1 MTFALLSGTMA
12 DAQSLLTA
20 VAGNASAVGL
30 RINMKRQ
37 SIRVGDFSSDDH
49 PTLRVR
55 NGQITEVNDCKY
67 LGSWVKSPERT
78 LQSDALTHIWQQTGC
93 RGCGNQDVVERPNQ
107 GVQSNSGKC
116 AALWS
121 RDLDPNC
128 TTNIQNLWDIHQHFT
143 ESSKRVMERLHH
155 QRRVIRR
162 PSPGR
167 CYLSN
172 SIRYHRNSTIIQQSA
187 LVAVVTS
194 LHPVS
199 NPSSGY
205 YRQLFRPC

>member
-1 MTFALLSGTMA
+1 MTSNILVVGSNRQRGLCSQMLS
-12 DAQSLLTA
+12 
-20 VAGNASAVGL
+20 
-30 RINMKRQ
+30 RI
-37 SIRVGDFSSDDH
+37 
-49 PTLRVR
+49 
-55 NGQITEVNDCKY
+55 Y
-67 LGSWVKSPERT
+67 GSK
-78 LQSDALTHIWQQTGC
+78 Q
-93 RGCGNQDVVERPNQ
+93 VVEGVGIKMWSKDQNQ

-116 AALWS
+116 AAQWS

-162 PSPGR
+162 PSSGR

-172 SIRYHRNSTIIQQSA
+172 SICYHRNSTIIQQSA

-199 NPSSGY
+199 NPSSGN
-205 YRQLFRPC
+205 YRQLFHPC